1 MNSAAF
7 RQLGWL
13 IWAVGALVVSLTTAM
28 ASQNAVPA
36 ANSSHRREIMVSIP
50 DRKLAVLEDGQ
61 VVRIFPV
68 AVGPSCSPSPTGDFQ
83 IVTPVS
89 NPTYYHPGVVVP
101 PGRNNPI
108 GTRWI
113 GLNANGYGIHGT
125 NDPGSVGKAA
135 SHGCIRMRNRDIE
148 QFFAMVRAGNVV
160 RIRGE
165 RDAQVAQMFGAAVTN
180 EVAEA
185 ETAISP
191 SGGQY

>member
-1 MNSAAF
+1 
-7 RQLGWL
+7 
-13 IWAVGALVVSLTTAM
+13 
-28 ASQNAVPA
+28 
-36 ANSSHRREIMVSIP
+36 
-50 DRKLAVLEDGQ
+50 
-61 VVRIFPV
+61 
-68 AVGPSCSPSPTGDFQ
+68 
-83 IVTPVS
+83 
-89 NPTYYHPGVVVP
+89 VP